1 MTAAASK
8 SPVLVT
14 GASGFI
20 GTLIVGKLIARGY
33 RVRALCRNEPPP
45 APPGLEVEMPDP
57 VRHADCEL
65 VRGDIL
71 DRDALARAVAGCSRV
86 FHVAAY
92 AKNWAADVNLF
103 HQINIVGMHNVFD
116 AALAAGVEKIV
127 WTSTCVTS
135 GPSFD
140 RRLMNEST
148 PRSTPRY
155 FTEYER
161 TKTIAENEALDRAA
175 AGLPVVI
182 VRPTRVYG
190 PGRMTEG
197 NSASRLIGDYSRGRM
212 PLLLNF
218 GRNVGN
224 WAYVADVAE
233 GHILA
238 MERGK
243 CGECYLLGGE
253 NATLRE
259 LFKTID
265 QVTGRRH
272 VKIPLFFLIPMLAA
286 GLMAMRARLFGVY
299 PPITP
304 GWVRTFCHDWPY
316 SCDKAVKELGYRIT
330 PLREGIERTLR
341 WLEMMARTRR

>member
-1 MTAAASK
+1 MTAAAKGSL
-8 SPVLVT
+8 VLVT

-20 GTLIVGKLIARGY
+20 GTLLVDKLLSRGY
-33 RVRALCRNEPPP
+33 RVRAFCRNEPPP
-45 APPGLEVEMPDP
+45 APPGLEAATPDP
-57 VRHADCEL
+57 LRHADCEL

-71 DRDALARAVAGCSRV
+71 DRDALARAVKGCTQV
-86 FHVAAY
+86 YHVAAY
-92 AKNWAADVNLF
+92 AKNWAADVKFFYQMN
-103 HQINIVGMHNVFD
+103 VAGMHNVFD
-116 AALAAGVEKIV
+116 AASAAGVEKIV

-140 RRLMNEST
+140 GRLIDENT
-148 PRSTPRY
+148 PRSTPRF

-161 TKTIAENEALDRAA
+161 TKTIAENEALERAA

-224 WAYVADVAE
+224 WAYVSDVAE

-238 MERGK
+238 LERGK

-259 LFKTID
+259 LFRTID
-265 QVTGRRH
+265 QVSGHRH
-272 VKIPLFFLIPMLAA
+272 LKIPLLFLVPMLASW
-286 GLMAMRARLFGVY
+286 LMAMRARVFGVY

-316 SCDKAVKELGYRIT
+316 SCEKAISELGYRVT

-341 WLEMMARTRR
+341 WLEMMAHARR

>member
-1 MTAAASK
+1 MTAAANNST
-8 SPVLVT
+8 VLVT

-20 GTLIVGKLIARGY
+20 GTLIVGKLISRGY
-33 RVRALCRNEPPP
+33 RVRALCRNEPLP
-45 APPGLEVEMPDP
+45 APPGLDTDMADP
-57 VRHADCEL
+57 LRHPDCEL

-71 DRDALARAVAGCSRV
+71 DRDALTRAVEGCSRV

-92 AKNWAADVNLF
+92 AKNWAADPALF
-103 HQINIVGMHNVFD
+103 YQMNVVGMRNVFD
-116 AALAAGVEKIV
+116 VAAAAGVEKIV

-140 RRLMNEST
+140 GRPMNESM
-148 PRSTPRY
+148 PRSTPRC

-161 TKTIAENEALDRAA
+161 TKTIAENEALERAA
-175 AGLPVVI
+175 AGLPVAI
-182 VRPTRVYG
+182 VKPTRVYG

-197 NSASRLIGDYSRGRM
+197 NSATRLIGDYSRGRM

-243 CGECYLLGGE
+243 CGESYLLGGE

-265 QVTGRRH
+265 QVTGRRRM
-272 VKIPLFFLIPMLAA
+272 KIPLFFLIPMLAA
-286 GLMAMRARLFGVY
+286 GLMAMRARIFGVY

-316 SCDKAVKELGYRIT
+316 SCDKAVNELGYRIT

-341 WLEMMARTRR
+341 WLGVIDRNDR

>member
-1 MTAAASK
+1 MAAAANNTT
-8 SPVLVT
+8 VLVT

-20 GTLIVGKLIARGY
+20 GTLLVDRLLSRGY
-33 RVRALCRNEPPP
+33 RVRALSRNEPPAP
-45 APPGLEVEMPDP
+45 PPGLDTKWPDP
-57 VRHADCEL
+57 LRHPDCEF

-71 DRDALARAVAGCSRV
+71 DRDALARAVRGCMHV
-86 FHVAAY
+86 YHVAAY
-92 AKNWAADVNLF
+92 AKNWARDPKIFYQLNVL
-103 HQINIVGMHNVFD
+103 GMHNVFD
-116 AALAAGVEKIV
+116 AAAAAGVEKII

-140 RRLMNEST
+140 GRLIDEST
-148 PRSTPRY
+148 PRSTPRF

-161 TKTIAENEALDRAA
+161 TKTIAEHEAIERAA

-182 VRPTRVYG
+182 VKPTRVYG

-212 PLLLNF
+212 PFLLNF

-238 MERGK
+238 MERGR
-243 CGECYLLGGE
+243 CGESYLLGGE

-259 LFKTID
+259 LFQMID
-265 QVTGRRH
+265 QVSGRRH
-272 VKIPLFFLIPMLAA
+272 LKIPLLFLIPMFSAW
-286 GLMAMRARLFGVY
+286 LMAMRARVLGIY

-316 SCDKAVKELGYRIT
+316 SCDKAVSQLGYRIT
-330 PLREGIERTLR
+330 PLREGIDRTLR
-341 WLEMMARTRR
+341 WLAMMAQTKS